1 MRLNWKTI
9 VGVGI
14 SAFFIWWVLRGEDL
28 GQILEQ
34 LSQANIW
41 YFLAS
46 ILVGTAGYFIRALR
60 WNVLLQP
67 VCPDSKLRSRF
78 AAICIGFA
86 VNNVFPAR
94 LGELARPFALSRS
107 EKVTVSGAFGSLVVE
122 RFLDS
127 LVLVTLFLV
136 PMALPSFPGTDDF
149 LAGAGGTILKA
160 TFVMLAVF
168 LVGLVALLIFPEPLI
183 RLAERICGRLPHPLG
198 DRLVGALESF
208 LHALKVLRQPRL
220 LSEAILWSY
229 GFWIW
234 HGWSFW
240 LGMKA
245 FGIDLGF
252 DAALFTAAVVGFAVA
267 IPASPGFFGTFQL
280 GADLA
285 LNGVYGAAAPA
296 TLAFAFG
303 YHLGGFF
310 PVTII
315 GFYYAWRMGFS
326 VAEMR
331 GSEATVQRAMESE
344 VPSAH
349 DGITDDDGGHADR
362 DTDPSDDAPGT
373 SDRG

>member
-1 MRLNWKTI
+1 MRLNWKVVLG
-9 VGVGI
+9 VGV
-14 SAFFIWWVLRGEDL
+14 SAFFIWWVLRGEDP
-28 GQILEQ
+28 GEIVAQI
-34 LSQANIW
+34 SRANPW

-46 ILVGTAGYFIRALR
+46 MVVGMFGYFIRALR

-67 VCPDSKLRSRF
+67 VAPVTRVRSRF
-78 AAICIGFA
+78 AAICIGFT

-94 LGELARPFALSRS
+94 LGEIARPFALSRA

-136 PMALPSFPGTDDF
+136 PMALPSFPGTADF

-168 LVGLVALLIFPEPLI
+168 LASLVALLIFPEPLV
-183 RLAERICGRLPHPLG
+183 RLAERICGRLPGPTG
-198 DRLVGALESF
+198 ERLVGALESF
-208 LHALKVLRQPRL
+208 LHALKVLRHPRL
-220 LSEAILWSY
+220 LTQAILWSY

-245 FGIDLGF
+245 FGIDLGL
-252 DAALFTAAVVGFAVA
+252 DAALFTTAVVGFAVA

-285 LNGVYGAAAPA
+285 LNGVYGVAAPA

-310 PVTII
+310 PITII
-315 GFYYAWRMGFS
+315 GFYYVWRMGFS
-326 VAEMR
+326 VADMR
-331 GSEATVQRAMESE
+331 GSRAAVQPGMDS
-344 VPSAH
+344 PGSSASA
-349 DGITDDDGGHADR
+349 GQADQ
-362 DTDPSDDAPGT
+362 GT
-373 SDRG
+373 EKTNRG

>member
-1 MRLNWKTI
+1 MRLSWKA
-9 VGVGI
+9 VVGI
-14 SAFFIWWVLRGEDL
+14 GVSAFLIWWVLRGEDP
-28 GQILEQ
+28 GQIVEQ
-34 LSQANIW
+34 ISWANPW

-67 VCPDSKLRSRF
+67 VSPDTRLRSRF

-94 LGELARPFALSRS
+94 LGELARPFALSRA
-107 EKVTVSGAFGSLVVE
+107 EPVTVSGAFGSLVVE

-127 LVLVTLFLV
+127 IVLVTLFLV
-136 PMALPSFPGTDDF
+136 AMSLPSFPGAEDL
-149 LAGAGGTILKA
+149 LAGAVGAVLKT

-168 LVGLVALLIFPEPLI
+168 LLGLIALLIFPEPLI
-183 RLAERICGRLPHPLG
+183 RLAERLCGRLPGPLG
-198 DRLVGALESF
+198 QRLVRALESF
-208 LHALKVLRQPRL
+208 LHALKVLRHPRL
-220 LSEAILWSY
+220 LTEAIVWSF
-229 GFWIW
+229 GFWLW

-245 FGIDLGF
+245 FGINLGF
-252 DAALFTAAVVGFAVA
+252 DAAVFTTAVVGFAVA
-267 IPASPGFFGTFQL
+267 IPAAPGFFGTFQL

-285 LNGVYGAAAPA
+285 LSGVYGVAAPA

-326 VAEMR
+326 VADVR
-331 GSEATVQRAMESE
+331 GSAALQHAMEAE
-344 VPSAH
+344 VLPTGEADVVHES
-349 DGITDDDGGHADR
+349 GRLDGGDRPTDHA
-362 DTDPSDDAPGT
+362 
-373 SDRG
+373 

>member
-1 MRLNWKTI
+1 MRPNWKAI
-9 VGVGI
+9 VGVGV
-14 SAFFIWWVLRGEDL
+14 SAFFIWWVLRGEDP

-34 LSQANIW
+34 ISEANVW

-46 ILVGTAGYFIRALR
+46 IAVGTAGYFIRALR
-60 WNVLLQP
+60 WHVLLQP
-67 VCPDSKLRSRF
+67 VCPDSRLRSRF

-94 LGELARPFALSRS
+94 LGELARPFALSRT
-107 EKVTVSGAFGSLVVE
+107 EKVTASGAFGSLVVE

-136 PMALPSFPGTDDF
+136 PMALPSFPGTEDF

-183 RLAERICGRLPHPLG
+183 RMAERICARLPSPLG
-198 DRLVGALESF
+198 ARLVGALESF
-208 LHALKVLRQPRL
+208 LQALKVLRHPRL
-220 LSEAILWSY
+220 LTTAILWSY

-252 DAALFTAAVVGFAVA
+252 AAAVFTAAVVGFAVA

-310 PVTII
+310 TVTII

-326 VAEMR
+326 VAEIR
-331 GSEATVQRAMESE
+331 GSEATAQRAIESPTPE
-344 VPSAH
+344 AIH
-349 DGITDDDGGHADR
+349 GHVDSEA
-362 DTDPSDDAPGT
+362 GT

>member
-1 MRLNWKTI
+1 MRPSWKA
-9 VGVGI
+9 VVGI
-14 SAFFIWWVLRGEDL
+14 GVSAFFIWWVLRGEDP
-28 GQILEQ
+28 GQIVEQ
-34 LSQANIW
+34 ISQANPW

-46 ILVGTAGYFIRALR
+46 ILVGAAGYFIRALR

-67 VCPDSKLRSRF
+67 VSPNTRLRSRF

-94 LGELARPFALSRS
+94 LGELARPFALSRA
-107 EKVTVSGAFGSLVVE
+107 EPVTVSGAFGSLVVE

-127 LVLVTLFLV
+127 IVLVSFFLV
-136 PMALPSFPGTDDF
+136 PMALPFFPGTGDL
-149 LAGAGGTILKA
+149 LAGAVGAILRA
-160 TFVMLAVF
+160 TFVMLAIF
-168 LVGLVALLIFPEPLI
+168 LVGLIALLVFPEPLV
-183 RLAERICGRLPHPLG
+183 RLAEKFCGRLPDPVG
-198 DRLVGALESF
+198 QRLVGALESF
-208 LHALKVLRQPRL
+208 LHALKVLRHPRL
-220 LSEAILWSY
+220 LTEAIVWSY
-229 GFWIW
+229 GFWLW

-252 DAALFTAAVVGFAVA
+252 DAAVFTTAVVGFAVA
-267 IPASPGFFGTFQL
+267 IPAAPGFFGTFQL

-326 VAEMR
+326 VSDIRTSAALQHAVEAEASHT
-331 GSEATVQRAMESE
+331 GGAAVVDESG
-344 VPSAH
+344 H
-349 DGITDDDGGHADR
+349 RDGGDRASDHA
-362 DTDPSDDAPGT
+362 
-373 SDRG
+373 